1 MSFEEIDTEDSASS
15 LSEVSSLDD
24 EFDTMHLDFDS
35 SEEVTD
41 YDDDDDMDLHTW
53 NEIEPESDAEFL
65 EDHGLIE
72 DVTSISE
79 DNTINPID
87 CYRHFITDEII
98 DLIVRETKRYAQQ
111 YLQTHDISRRSIFKQ
126 WKPINNTEMLKF
138 FGIVIE
144 MGLVQMP
151 KLKHKDLVPLCPS
164 IDGGQ
169 AQFHNTLMDMG
180 YTMKDK
186 EFDKLWDKFDTDG
199 FHAIGLEKFIRRL
212 TNEESFNEN
221 SSNIRNK
228 LNNGL
233 ISKND
238 MKLFIEDLLEF
249 SLSPDEYYHL
259 YKQFPC
265 DQYGRTMV

>member
-1 MSFEEIDTEDSASS
+1 MQ
-15 LSEVSSLDD
+15 
-24 EFDTMHLDFDS
+24 
-35 SEEVTD
+35 
-41 YDDDDDMDLHTW
+41 DL
-53 NEIEPESDAEFL
+53 
-65 EDHGLIE
+65 
-72 DVTSISE
+72 
-79 DNTINPID
+79 
-87 CYRHFITDEII
+87 
-98 DLIVRETKRYAQQ
+98 AQF
-111 YLQTHDISRRSIFKQ
+111 YLK
-126 WKPINNTEMLKF
+126 
-138 FGIVIE
+138 
-144 MGLVQMP
+144 
-151 KLKHKDLVPLCPS
+151 KHKDLVPLCPS